1 MRMLAILALLGVS
14 APVAAQEVG
23 PDSAASEVQA
33 YAPGMPFMALPV
45 STKLTS
51 ANASAIVL
59 PLRSEPQLRE
69 AMQVAES
76 DLRRAD
82 ARLVRANESKSH
94 VRSQAQQRR
103 LELREI
109 EKKKKETKSKADEKL
124 LDAQQRAAQRE
135 LDWAGQLEA
144 MGDAEL
150 DAAREARLVAQA
162 KQQALD
168 FELQL
173 TQKRAARTSTGGEG
187 LDVVIRELERQTL
200 DAQKQ
205 YWKRAHEL
213 ALTEEDL
220 AEKRLDLYRSAVEK
234 K

>member
-1 MRMLAILALLGVS
+1 MRLLAAVLLLGFS
-14 APVAAQEVG
+14 APLRAQEVG
-23 PDSAASEVQA
+23 PDSASEVQA

-45 STKLTS
+45 SAKLTS

-59 PLRSEPQLRE
+59 PLRSEAQLRE
-69 AMQVAES
+69 AMQVADG

-82 ARLVRANESKSH
+82 ARLVRANESKNH
-94 VRSQAQQRR
+94 VQGQAQQRR
-103 LELREI
+103 LVLREI
-109 EKKKKETKSKADEKL
+109 EKKKESKPSKEDQKL
-124 LDAQQRAAQRE
+124 LDAQQRAAERE
-135 LDWAGQLEA
+135 LRWVGQLEGL
-144 MGDAEL
+144 GDAEL

-168 FELQL
+168 LELQL
-173 TQKRAARTSTGGEG
+173 TQKRAARSSSGGDG

-213 ALTEEDL
+213 ALTEEEL